1 MSAIK
6 AHIAENRPYREILVR
21 AQEEERSTIGK
32 ASVFLEN
39 ACVLLNRPLVETWTA
54 KMILKTS

>member
-32 ASVFLEN
+32 ASVLEN